1 MDQSIQA
8 SVKELPISGITA
20 LLFIPWCVKNF
31 QSYGE
36 HNLLLGELVLP
47 HLLLPLGHPHL
58 ARQADWQTRG
68 HQEKTKGAKFE

>member
-47 HLLLPLGHPHL
+47 DLLLPLGHPHL
-58 ARQADWQTRG
+58 ARQADRQTRG